1 MCFQVTCNVCILSG
15 GILSNGYLSV
25 NLEEKKKTVSR
36 DSTLKWTLYAQNLF
50 KVENLEY
57 SQQIF

>member
-25 NLEEKKKTVSR
+25 NLEEKKK
-36 DSTLKWTLYAQNLF
+36 LF
-50 KVENLEY
+50 QGIVL
-57 SQQIF
+57 